1 MSLVND
7 MLRDLDQRRS
17 GSEPSSAAVK
27 LMPAASEKLQKKG
40 KGLLVLLCVLAV
52 VAAGLSIVWLR
63 MNADDTSQNLNIRPE
78 VVTTNQPAEVTEVA
92 TGEVAARAE
101 TIDSNE
107 QVQEV
112 ALAPDES
119 PREEVASD
127 LTANIG
133 QPDLASTTSN
143 ALANFDNKVER
154 ATNEVAVESSVP
166 STTTAGD
173 QSVDTLH
180 QNEADVPGLSNID
193 SRNSTQVAENATGAS
208 SGQPLS
214 QSNSGTT
221 ANVDLQSSAS
231 RDSVRGVVQVSPE
244 MRDTLA
250 VKEAL
255 DLIANNQVAE
265 AYILLENHIIA
276 NRNAHQSRE
285 TFAKLLLN
293 ENQLVAA
300 YNLVESGLGLAPNHA
315 GYKKVKARI
324 LIADGQVA
332 EAVTLL
338 SSRAPSV
345 VADREYHEILA
356 TAQLTSRDFEGAL
369 ITYTGL
375 VSEDQSQGRWWY
387 GFAASQD
394 ALGNTNAARQGYSQA
409 IQKPNLST
417 NLRRR
422 SQERLAALAE

>member
-101 TIDSNE
+101 TVDSNE
-107 QVQEV
+107 QVQDV

-127 LTANIG
+127 LTANIA

-173 QSVDTLH
+173 QSVDTPH
-180 QNEADVPGLSNID
+180 QNEADVSGLSSTG
-193 SRNSTQVAENATGAS
+193 SRNSTQVAESATGAP

-231 RDSVRGVVQVSPE
+231 RDSVRGVVQISPE
-244 MRDTLA
+244 MRDTMA

-255 DLIANNQVAE
+255 DLIANNKVAE

-375 VSEDQSQGRWWY
+375 VSQDQSQGRWWY

-409 IQKPNLST
+409 IQKTNLST

>member
-78 VVTTNQPAEVTEVA
+78 IVTTNQPAEATEVA
-92 TGEVAARAE
+92 AGEVAARAE
-101 TIDSNE
+101 AVDSSE
-107 QVQEV
+107 QVQDV

-127 LTANIG
+127 LTANIA

-143 ALANFDNKVER
+143 ELANFDNKVER

-173 QSVDTLH
+173 QAVDTPH
-180 QNEADVPGLSNID
+180 QNEADLPGLSSTD
-193 SRNSTQVAENATGAS
+193 SRNSTQVAENATGAP

-231 RDSVRGVVQVSPE
+231 RDSVRGVVQISPE
-244 MRDTLA
+244 MRDTMA

-255 DLIANNQVAE
+255 DLIANNKVAE

-375 VSEDQSQGRWWY
+375 VSQDQSQGRWWY

-409 IQKPNLST
+409 IQKTNLST

>member
-1 MSLVND
+1 MCI
-7 MLRDLDQRRS
+7 RD
-17 GSEPSSAAVK
+17 SS
-27 LMPAASEKLQKKG
+27 S
-40 KGLLVLLCVLAV
+40 
-52 VAAGLSIVWLR
+52 
-63 MNADDTSQNLNIRPE
+63 
-78 VVTTNQPAEVTEVA
+78 
-92 TGEVAARAE
+92 TG
-101 TIDSNE
+101 
-107 QVQEV
+107 
-112 ALAPDES
+112 
-119 PREEVASD
+119 
-127 LTANIG
+127 
-133 QPDLASTTSN
+133 
-143 ALANFDNKVER
+143 
-154 ATNEVAVESSVP
+154 
-166 STTTAGD
+166 
-173 QSVDTLH
+173 
-180 QNEADVPGLSNID
+180 
-193 SRNSTQVAENATGAS
+193 SRNSTQVAESATGAP

-231 RDSVRGVVQVSPE
+231 RDSVRGVVQISPE
-244 MRDTLA
+244 MRDTMA

-255 DLIANNQVAE
+255 DLIANNKVAE
-265 AYILLENHIIA
+265 AYVLLENHIIA

-375 VSEDQSQGRWWY
+375 VSQDQSQGRWWY

-409 IQKPNLST
+409 IQKTNLST

>member
-101 TIDSNE
+101 TVDSNE
-107 QVQEV
+107 QVQDV

-127 LTANIG
+127 LTANIA

-173 QSVDTLH
+173 QSVDTPH
-180 QNEADVPGLSNID
+180 QNEADVSGLSSTG
-193 SRNSTQVAENATGAS
+193 SRNSTQVAESATGAP

-231 RDSVRGVVQVSPE
+231 RDSVRGVVQISPE
-244 MRDTLA
+244 MRDTMA

-255 DLIANNQVAE
+255 DLIANNKVAE
-265 AYILLENHIIA
+265 AYVLLENHIIA

-375 VSEDQSQGRWWY
+375 VSQDQSQGRWWY

-409 IQKPNLST
+409 IQKTNLST

>member
-78 VVTTNQPAEVTEVA
+78 IVTTNQPAEATEVA
-92 TGEVAARAE
+92 AGEVAARAE
-101 TIDSNE
+101 AVDSSE
-107 QVQEV
+107 QVQDV

-127 LTANIG
+127 LTANIA

-173 QSVDTLH
+173 QSVDTPH
-180 QNEADVPGLSNID
+180 QNEADVSGLSSTG
-193 SRNSTQVAENATGAS
+193 SRNSTQVAESATGAP

-231 RDSVRGVVQVSPE
+231 RDSVRGVVQISPE
-244 MRDTLA
+244 MRDTMA

-255 DLIANNQVAE
+255 DLIANNKVAE

-375 VSEDQSQGRWWY
+375 VSQDQSQGRWWY

-409 IQKPNLST
+409 IQKTNLST